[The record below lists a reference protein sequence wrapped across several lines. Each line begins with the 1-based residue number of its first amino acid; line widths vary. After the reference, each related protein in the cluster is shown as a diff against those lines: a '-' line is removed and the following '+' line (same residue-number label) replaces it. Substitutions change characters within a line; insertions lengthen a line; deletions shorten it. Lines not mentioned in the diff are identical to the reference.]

1 MPATTP
7 GSTRAVSGWSAAPKR
22 SGSITAIGRA
32 PMARMSRTM
41 PPTPVAAPWY
51 GSTKLGWLCDSTL
64 KVTAISSEICTT
76 PAFSPMPA
84 SMRVFSGVFSP
95 NWRRCTLLDL

>member
-1 MPATTP
+1 
-7 GSTRAVSGWSAAPKR
+7 
-22 SGSITAIGRA
+22 
-32 PMARMSRTM
+32 MARMSRTM

-64 KVTAISSEICTT
+64 KVTASSSETRTT

-84 SMRVFSGVFSP
+84 SSRSLGGAFSP